1 MAVLYKYMSY
11 IDDYLSDPTIKLS
24 PPSLLNDPFESQDVV
39 DMKRF
44 IYESYLASD
53 NRAVYV
59 DGKKVSESRAKR
71 IIENAPMNVVNTS
84 GVISLSESNRSL
96 LMWAHYAN
104 QHKGIVIGL
113 EDDFL
118 YDELKNTP
126 CSSRL
131 IFEPKPIKISY
142 DTIRF
147 DLTDFES
154 FPESRHDIAK
164 ILAMKLLT
172 TKSDDWLYEKEHRC
186 IVPIGIADKIIYTGK
201 IADRTWK
208 VKNYISNKQIRING
222 ITKKV
227 TVSDDIEYKSPV
239 YKWLSRDDNFLF
251 LKRISPKK
259 IKSIYFGVRAHDD
272 DIANMMKT
280 ISRNKR
286 MLGHIKVYKYE
297 LCDRQFSIIK
307 EQIPSDFHITYL
319 R

>member
-1 MAVLYKYMSY
+1 MAILYKYMSY
-11 IDDYLSDPTIKLS
+11 IDNYLSDPTIKLS
-24 PPSLLNDPFESQDVV
+24 PPSLLNDPFESQDVE
-39 DMKRF
+39 DMRRF

-53 NRAVYV
+53 NRDVYV
-59 DGKKVSESRAKR
+59 NGIKVSPSRAKR
-71 IIENAPMNVVNTS
+71 IIENEPMSIVNSS

-118 YDELKNTP
+118 YDELNHIP
-126 CSSRL
+126 YSSRL
-131 IFEPKPIKISY
+131 ILEPKPIKISY

-147 DLTDFES
+147 DLTDFEN
-154 FPESRHDIAK
+154 FPENRHDIANM
-164 ILAMKLLT
+164 LAMKLLT

-201 IADRTWK
+201 ITDRTRR
-208 VKNYISNKQIRING
+208 VKNYISNEQIKINRT
-222 ITKKV
+222 TKIV

-239 YKWLSRDDNFLF
+239 YRWLSRDDKFLF

-259 IKSIYFGVRAHDD
+259 IKSIYFGVRADDD
-272 DIANMMKT
+272 DIANMMET
-280 ISRNKR
+280 ISKNKE

>member
-1 MAVLYKYMSY
+1 MSY

-24 PPSLLNDPFESQDVV
+24 PPSLLNDPFESQDVM
-39 DMKRF
+39 DMKQF
-44 IYESYLASD
+44 IYDSYLASD

-71 IIENAPMNVVNTS
+71 IIENAPMSIVNTS

-208 VKNYISNKQIRING
+208 VKNYISNEQIKING

-239 YKWLSRDDNFLF
+239 YKWLSSDDKFLF

-259 IKSIYFGVRAHDD
+259 IKSIYFGVRANDD

-280 ISRNKR
+280 ISKNKK

-297 LCDRQFSIIK
+297 LCNRQFSILK
-307 EQIPSDFHITYL
+307 DQIPSDFHITYL